1 MKFVTPEMIEGT
13 HLVGTPED
21 IASQLRECEKL
32 GLNEVSLLP
41 GLDHARDVLKEFAE
55 EVIPLV

>member
-32 GLNEVSLLP
+32 GLSEVSLLP
-41 GLDHARDVLKEFAE
+41 GLDHAREVLKEFAA